1 MVGHPV
7 TSELSS
13 WGMENNSSP
22 CCNFPTLF
30 FHYLVIF
37 PSFSANQRLPF
48 QHGFPCT
55 DFLALWTRPWL
66 LPLFVPRLSL
76 VAFRVDHLGAGLAYR
91 PFRAGPVPVP
101 LRAVSRARCGRD
113 AAVPS
118 CSARSRDPSREAAS
132 VSLAALLD
140 EVLRGVGEP
149 NGATPPTSRAEGL
162 GTPRVAGQ
170 RTQAEAISHM

>member
-1 MVGHPV
+1 MA
-7 TSELSS
+7 S
-13 WGMENNSSP
+13 
-22 CCNFPTLF
+22 
-30 FHYLVIF
+30 
-37 PSFSANQRLPF
+37 
-48 QHGFPCT
+48 
-55 DFLALWTRPWL
+55 
-66 LPLFVPRLSL
+66 PLFVPRLSL

-101 LRAVSRARCGRD
+101 LRAVSTARCGRD
-113 AAVPS
+113 AVVPS
-118 CSARSRDPSREAAS
+118 CAARSRDPSREAAS